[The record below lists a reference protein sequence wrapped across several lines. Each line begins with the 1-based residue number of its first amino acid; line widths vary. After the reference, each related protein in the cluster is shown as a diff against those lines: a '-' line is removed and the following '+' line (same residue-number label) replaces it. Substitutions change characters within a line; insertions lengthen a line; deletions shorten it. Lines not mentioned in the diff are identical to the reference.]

1 MIFNVTSHKQL
12 SSYFCKGNCHCCYQ
26 LLENKQKDRNYKT
39 CMIILIQTCLPL
51 FVKNHKMLEQK
62 IEVEIKK
69 IVRLFFWSQ
78 NAILSTETTHIV
90 NGT

>member
-1 MIFNVTSHKQL
+1 
-12 SSYFCKGNCHCCYQ
+12 
-26 LLENKQKDRNYKT
+26 
-39 CMIILIQTCLPL
+39 
-51 FVKNHKMLEQK
+51 MLEQK